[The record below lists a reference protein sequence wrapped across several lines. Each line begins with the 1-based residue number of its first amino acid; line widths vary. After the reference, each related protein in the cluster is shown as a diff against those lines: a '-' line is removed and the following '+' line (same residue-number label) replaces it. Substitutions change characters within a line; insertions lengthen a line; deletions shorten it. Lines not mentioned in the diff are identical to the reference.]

1 MTTGGGVPTGV
12 ASVGKGVMGGGVPGT
27 GGGVPTGGVVPT
39 GGGVP
44 GTGGGVPT
52 GGPVSGGPTGG
63 SVATGGDVSG
73 GRVTPG
79 VGARVLF
86 VPASAVWSADMEAN
100 ATIIAARHLVVDLFM
115 IIILFAL
122 RW

>member
-1 MTTGGGVPTGV
+1 MGVTTGGGVGMTTGGGVRV

-27 GGGVPTGGVVPT
+27 GGGVPTGGS
-39 GGGVP
+39 
-44 GTGGGVPT
+44 
-52 GGPVSGGPTGG
+52 VSGGPTGG
-63 SVATGGDVSG
+63 SVMTGGAVSG